1 VKSVAVRAFLRRV
14 VRFLLGD
21 RPRMMLLIYAPT
33 LLGVLLDLVVRPL
46 ALARLSAGFMALYL
60 GSAIAGAGMW
70 GALLWLLARLYL
82 VEGGLARAARIFAGV
97 SFTALFFP
105 FAAFAYGGQ
114 LAYYKA
120 FTCYMSRDSV
130 RMGVRVRGTVLDWI
144 ATWGA
149 GATTM
154 IVGGVVATALVLY
167 LVRRAA
173 PPLAP
178 SRPVIPVFLLGVS
191 LYCYGTDFI
200 ETRALQAAPPD
211 VCFMHGIVYAA
222 RMALFAKDAPPTGVT
237 LRTPKPVPALSPPA
251 HRPDVIL
258 VLSESLRADAM
269 CSAKTAGCDAPFLD
283 AAVPERLPLGKM
295 TVQASGTFS
304 SCMIYWTGMPVEVD
318 FKTAHETPMIWEIAR
333 AAGYRTAYIG
343 SQNLTFQDLG
353 TYLRN
358 AGIDLNL
365 SAVDFGDA
373 PDVFVGAPDER
384 PAARTLEYLRDAPP
398 GVPSF
403 VVLHLSNT
411 HWPYRVEPGLE
422 PFTPHATG
430 PLSNRDSFYNHYRN
444 AVRLQE
450 RTVAEFL
457 GALKKTPRWE
467 DTAVLF
473 TADHGEQFREH
484 RRLYHLTNLFE
495 EEVRV
500 PAFAVFG
507 GRALTDEQRDAL
519 QLYDERRT
527 YGQDVNATLI
537 DLLGVHDQR
546 ARLPFAELRTGR
558 SLLRKP
564 PPGDPIVTS
573 STTSCV
579 YEDDDPV
586 FGARQGEV
594 LAVAAEVGGF
604 RCFDTREDPTQHE
617 PSSMYRCKALIP
629 VAEKAFPFLK
639 KKKK

>member
-1 VKSVAVRAFLRRV
+1 MSSAAVVGFLRRA

-21 RPRMMLLIYAPT
+21 RPGMMLFLYAPT
-33 LLGVLLDLVVRPL
+33 LVGVALDLLVRPL
-46 ALARLSAGFMALYL
+46 PLARLSASFMVLYL
-60 GSAIAGAGMW
+60 GSAIAGAGVW
-70 GALLWLLARLYL
+70 GALLWLVARLYL
-82 VEGGLARAARIFAGV
+82 VQGGLARAARIAVGVVFAV
-97 SFTALFFP
+97 LFFP

-114 LAYYKA
+114 LAYYQA
-120 FTCYMSRDSV
+120 FSCYMSRDSV
-130 RMGVRVRGTVLDWI
+130 RMGVRVRGTVVDWI

-149 GATTM
+149 GAATM
-154 IVGGVVATALVLY
+154 IVGGLLATAIVVY

-178 SRPVIPVFLLGVS
+178 SRPVVPLALLGVS
-191 LYCYGTDFI
+191 LYCYGTDFL

-222 RMALFAKDAPPTGVT
+222 RMALFAGDAAPTGVT
-237 LRTPKPVPALSPPA
+237 LRTPRPIPELTPPA

-258 VLSESLRADAM
+258 VLSESLRADSL
-269 CSAKTAGCDAPFLD
+269 CSSKAAGCEAPFLD

-318 FKTAHETPMIWEIAR
+318 FKTAHEAPMLWEVAR

-358 AGIDLNL
+358 AGIELNL

-373 PDVFVGAPDER
+373 PDVFLGAPDER
-384 PAARTLEYLRDAPP
+384 PTSRALEYLRAAPR

-411 HWPYRVEPGLE
+411 HWPYRVDPALQ
-422 PFTPHATG
+422 PFEPHAEG
-430 PLSNRDSFYNHYRN
+430 PVSDRDSFFNHYRN

-457 GALKKTPRWE
+457 AALKKTPRWD

-507 GRALTDEQRDAL
+507 ERAITDEQRDAL
-519 QLYDERRT
+519 KLYAARRT

-537 DLLGVHDQR
+537 DLLGLHEQR
-546 ARLPFAELRTGR
+546 ERLPFAELRTGR
-558 SLLRKP
+558 SLLRP
-564 PPGDPIVTS
+564 PPALEPIVTS

-586 FGARQGEV
+586 FGARQGEL
-594 LAVAAEVGGF
+594 LAVAEVDGF
-604 RCFDTREDPTQHE
+604 RCFDLRDDPGQHQ
-617 PSSMYRCKALIP
+617 PSPRSRCDALISA
-629 VAEKAFPFLK
+629 AEKAFPFLK
-639 KKKK
+639 GRK